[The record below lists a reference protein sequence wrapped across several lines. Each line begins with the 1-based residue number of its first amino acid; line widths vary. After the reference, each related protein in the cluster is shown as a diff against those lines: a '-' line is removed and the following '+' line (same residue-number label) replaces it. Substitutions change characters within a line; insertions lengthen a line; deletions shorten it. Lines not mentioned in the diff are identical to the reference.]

1 MIFTLPHA
9 TRPLNKSE
17 LNGPPVY
24 LNTFFTKNT
33 LLIEERDFQGI
44 TIDNWPDLLEKI
56 KSSINI
62 YKIELIVIDTTLN
75 PIILDTRYSESELCC
90 VEIKDKIKQII
101 DTIIL
106 TGDFRYY
113 YDPVP
118 DVVFFPNFFWVLN
131 TKSIFQHYRRTVTV
145 YDTTIEKSRAVMCLN
160 KNLHWHRMFLFSL
173 IADKTWFHN
182 IGYSFQHKINDRCEQ
197 IAVKQHLDQ
206 EEIALIKSYD
216 YLLPMLLDIEKTD
229 VDIPLSWSNGASN
242 MKAGLYDTYAVN
254 VVTET
259 SLTEGVLLTEKTCK
273 PFMAYQIP
281 IIVGPQ
287 GANKFLED
295 IGLDMF
301 SDYVPWQSWDN
312 EPDHKRKIIKI
323 VEFLD
328 KILSSATAE
337 QDILAMHQSF
347 YSRLIKNKE
356 YFHSKELENILLSQ
370 IRS

>member
-1 MIFTLPHA
+1 
-9 TRPLNKSE
+9 
-17 LNGPPVY
+17 
-24 LNTFFTKNT
+24 
-33 LLIEERDFQGI
+33 
-44 TIDNWPDLLEKI
+44 
-56 KSSINI
+56 
-62 YKIELIVIDTTLN
+62 
-75 PIILDTRYSESELCC
+75 
-90 VEIKDKIKQII
+90 VEIKDKLKQNIE
-101 DTIIL
+101 TIIL
-106 TGDFRYY
+106 TGDFKYY

-118 DVVFFPNFFWVLN
+118 DVVFFPNFFWILN
-131 TKSIFQHYRRTVTV
+131 TKSIFQHYKRNGTV
-145 YDTTIEKSRAVMCLN
+145 YDTAIEKSRAVMCLN

-173 IADKTWFHN
+173 IAEKSWFKN
-182 IGYSFQHKINDRCEQ
+182 IGYSFLHKIEDCCEK
-197 IAVKQHLDQ
+197 IAVTQFLTT
-206 EEIALIKSYD
+206 EEIELIKSYN
-216 YLLPMLLDIEKTD
+216 YLLPIMIEPEKNNT
-229 VDIPLSWSNGASN
+229 DIPLSWSNGASN
-242 MKAGLYDTYAVN
+242 MKAGLYDTYAIN

-312 EPDHKRKIIKI
+312 ESDHKRKIIKI

-370 IRS
+370 IRF